1 MAESETPDG
10 EGAEPVAETDE
21 QPAADPEP
29 DLPLAEEEFSVEG
42 IMRALHH
49 APVSELILSSVSTL
63 ASVAYGKLEEGNL
76 VESKLAIDAVGALLP
91 LLASTLEPGVQ
102 RDFEQALAQLRLAYA
117 DSVPIEK

>member
-1 MAESETPDG
+1 MAESETPEG
-10 EGAEPVAETDE
+10 EGAEPAAETDE
-21 QPAADPEP
+21 QRATDPEP
-29 DLPLAEEEFSVEG
+29 PLGGEEFSVEG

-76 VESKLAIDAVGALLP
+76 AESKLAIDAVGALLP
-91 LLASTLEPGVQ
+91 LLAGTLEPGVQ